1 MIRGF
6 WKVSLIIYY
15 LQSYFTTAQDSLLS
29 THACKDGL
37 MGLLEIRRLIF
48 KLSLANSLNLCF
60 RKMRE

>member
-15 LQSYFTTAQDSLLS
+15 LQSYFTTAQDNLLS

-48 KLSLANSLNLCF
+48 KLSLAN
-60 RKMRE
+60 